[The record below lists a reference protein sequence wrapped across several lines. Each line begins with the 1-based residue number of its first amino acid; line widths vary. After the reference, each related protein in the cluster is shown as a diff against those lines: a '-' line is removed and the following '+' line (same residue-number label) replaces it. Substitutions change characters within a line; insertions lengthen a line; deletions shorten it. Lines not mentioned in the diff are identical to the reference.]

1 MASNNRNYTEPTK
14 KRLAIL
20 SGNRCCNP
28 DCGASLVSKDGS
40 TVTGKICH
48 IEAKSQGGPRYN
60 PNMTDEE
67 RDDFNNLIFLCA
79 SCHDQ
84 IDNMANVAKY
94 PVALLKSWKQKHE
107 SSILIEEISKKPS
120 LLLEAISEIADID
133 IDDVASSNS
142 VGCPYDIT
150 EKIEYNDIKI
160 NKPIISE
167 YSKLYG
173 KVNKIYDELEK
184 QGSFK
189 KSKLLSNIKAIYLK
203 VKGKYVALHPHM
215 SELEITKE
223 NSDKIYSE
231 IERTLIESVESKK
244 VYKEDVSL
252 AIPIIMTD
260 AFIKCKI
267 LEEPPSLRT

>member
-1 MASNNRNYTEPTK
+1 MASDTRLYTGTTK
-14 KRLAIL
+14 KRIYML
-20 SGNRCCNP
+20 SGNQCYNP
-28 DCGASLVSKDGS
+28 DCEGSLVSKDAT

-48 IEAKSQGGPRYN
+48 IEAKSRGGPRYN
-60 PNMTDEE
+60 PNMTDKE

-84 IDNMANVAKY
+84 IDNMANVDKY

-107 SSILIEEISKKPS
+107 SAILIAEISKKPS
-120 LLLEAISEIADID
+120 LLLEAISAIADID
-133 IDDVASSNS
+133 IDGVASSDS

-167 YSKLYG
+167 HSKFYG
-173 KVNKIYDELEK
+173 KVNKIYDELGA

-189 KSKLLSNIKAIYLK
+189 KSKLLNNIKIIYLK
-203 VKGKYVALHPHM
+203 VKGKYIAAEPKAT
-215 SELEITKE
+215 ELEIIKK

-231 IERTLIESVESKK
+231 IEEILTVSVESKK
-244 VYKEDVSL
+244 VYKEDVTL

-267 LEEPPSLRT
+267 LEEPPSLKI